1 MFALTAFL
9 PILIVIFTLAG
20 LNWPA
25 RRALVLAWTLY
36 VLIGVGLWKMPVYDV
51 MAYSVFGALKA
62 LDILII
68 IFGAI
73 LILNTLKVS
82 GAMATI
88 AGGFRGISDD
98 RRVQAV
104 IVGWGFGALMEG
116 AAGFGTPAALGGP
129 LLVGLGFPPLAAA
142 MITLILNSTMVPFG
156 AVGTPIFGAMST
168 LSGNLQAMGTDPELF
183 KLTLTRW
190 IASINGSIGVL
201 VPLMAVCFMTRAF
214 GEKRSFR
221 DGLRMAPFAL
231 FAGLTLMIPYIL
243 VAWAFGPELAS
254 LLAGFIGLPLL
265 VFAAKKGFLLPGERW
280 DFPEEAHWE
289 ESWKSTGG
297 KGDMVRGEL
306 SLVRAWMP
314 YLLIVMLL
322 VLTRM
327 PAIGLKGWLSAQQ
340 LTVHNVL
347 GVKNLDY
354 VLKWA
359 YLPGI
364 IPFVLVALCT
374 HVMHRMDREQVRTA
388 WVNTFRQILP
398 AAIAI
403 VAGVAMVQIML
414 HSGHNNAGLDSML
427 SVMARA
433 MTRGTGKA
441 YVLLSTFISILG
453 SFVSGSNTVSN
464 ILFSSLQF
472 DAATMLN
479 MPQIL
484 ILVLQNL
491 GGAMGVMVCINAL
504 VAVCATVGCMGSEGQ
519 LLRKNAMPCL
529 LYAAAGTLIIA
540 ILIFSGFNPLP
551 L

>member
-1 MFALTAFL
+1 MFAFAAFL
-9 PILIVIFTLAG
+9 PILVVIFTLAG

-25 RRALVLAWTLY
+25 RRALALAWGLY
-36 VLIGVGLWKMPVYDV
+36 VLIGVVLWKMPPFHVL
-51 MAYSVFGALKA
+51 AYSAFGALKA

-88 AGGFRGISDD
+88 AAGFSDISND

-168 LSGNLQAMGTDPELF
+168 LSGNLQAMGADPELF
-183 KLTLTRW
+183 KLELTRW
-190 IASINGSIGVL
+190 VAVINGSIGVF

-214 GEKRSFR
+214 GEKRSFS
-221 DGLRMAPFAL
+221 DGLKMAPFAL
-231 FAGLTLMIPYIL
+231 FAGLALMIPYIL

-254 LLAGFIGLPLL
+254 LLAGFIGLPIL
-265 VFAAKKGFLLPGERW
+265 VYSAKRGFLVPCERW
-280 DFPEEAHWE
+280 DFPEETKWE
-289 ESWKSTGG
+289 ESWRSTA
-297 KGDMVRGEL
+297 KAGDMGSVQM
-306 SLVRAWMP
+306 SLPRAWMP
-314 YLLIVMLL
+314 YLLIVVLL
-322 VLTRM
+322 VLTRI
-327 PAIGLKGWLSAQQ
+327 PAIGLKGGLAAQQ
-340 LTVHNVL
+340 FTVHDVL
-347 GVKNLDY
+347 GVKDLDY
-354 VLKWA
+354 TLKWA

-364 IPFVLVALCT
+364 IPFVLVALFT
-374 HVMHRMDREQVRTA
+374 HSMHRMKVEQVRAA
-388 WVNTFRQILP
+388 WNNTFRQLFP

-403 VAGVAMVQIML
+403 IAGVAMVQIML

-433 MTRGTGKA
+433 MTQGTGRA
-441 YVLLSTFISILG
+441 YVLLSTFVSILG

-472 DAATMLN
+472 DAATMLD

-491 GGAMGVMVCINAL
+491 GGAMGIMVCVNAL
-504 VAVCATVGCMGSEGQ
+504 VAVCATVGCVGSEGQ
-519 LLRKNAMPCL
+519 LLRKNTIPCL
-529 LYAAAGTLIIA
+529 LYAAVGTVIVA
-540 ILIFSGFNPLP
+540 VLIFSGFNPLP